1 MRVFSWFDSSLVLIL
16 NITNQPFLIHI
27 MSLSALIRSQRKF
40 KYDQNITEY
49 FVETADT
56 VKVKRA
62 ELERFIATEEANPK
76 DSC

>member
-1 MRVFSWFDSSLVLIL
+1 
-16 NITNQPFLIHI
+16 